1 MERRSFK
8 QTAISGAHLLREAE
22 KIRLKAESLPHGTE
36 REELLTRA
44 RQRYTAE
51 HIDEWL
57 NSPGLQPPR

>member
-8 QTAISGAHLLREAE
+8 QTAISEAHLLREAE
-22 KIRLKAESLPHGTE
+22 KIRLNAESPQHGTE
-36 REELLTRA
+36 REALLTRA
-44 RQRYTAE
+44 RQRHTAA

>member
-8 QTAISGAHLLREAE
+8 LTVISEEHLLPGAE

-44 RQRYTAE
+44 RDSATR
-51 HIDEWL
+51 
-57 NSPGLQPPR
+57 PRISRTG